1 MTSANVTKSLYG
13 DQLIAIAKKNLS
25 RIKKQSIK
33 QTAKQ
38 QNSNELDNVAKL
50 LMAGYKVVVG
60 KKHYS
65 TQQHDSAITTVV
77 DKLKDQSELRREFF
91 ALCKKIRDI
100 KNKLSNLLF
109 IWKEEGNREAIEEHS
124 WLLRLLWKSQHIAS
138 DLHSTVFAY

>member
-1 MTSANVTKSLYG
+1 MTSANVAKLLYG

-33 QTAKQ
+33 QTTKQ
-38 QNSNELDNVAKL
+38 QNNELDNVAKL

-65 TQQHDSAITTVV
+65 TQQHDSVITTAV

-91 ALCKKIRDI
+91 ALCRKIRDI
-100 KNKLSNLLF
+100 KSKLSNLLS
-109 IWKEEGNREAIEEHS
+109 IWKEEGDREAIEEHS
-124 WLLRLLWKSQHIAS
+124 WLIRLLWKSQHIAS
-138 DLHSTVFAY
+138 ELHSTVFAY

>member
-13 DQLIAIAKKNLS
+13 DQVIAIAKRNLS

-38 QNSNELDNVAKL
+38 QNNGLDDVAKL

-60 KKHYS
+60 KKHYN
-65 TQQHDSAITTVV
+65 TQQHDSAISAVV

-100 KNKLSNLLF
+100 KSKLSNLLS

-124 WLLRLLWKSQHIAS
+124 WLIRLLWKSQHVAS
-138 DLHSTVFAY
+138 ELHSTVFAY